1 MGGHQELGRNVFDK
15 LGHLFWGC
23 CCSTWG
29 VGDKPGLTLSTA
41 QLLVQFA
48 LPWEWIGWIELDKAC
63 PAF

>member
-1 MGGHQELGRNVFDK
+1 MSLINWVISSGDVVVPLG
-15 LGHLFWGC
+15 
-23 CCSTWG
+23 G